1 MSEILRIDTSAGV
14 TTTDTIEDLPLY
26 NDNHPMLKVAIP
38 EHRIQLPNPLMS
50 KLVKRLKQTK
60 QKYGGIGLSA
70 NQCGVMERV
79 FVIGYEETNMVCIN
93 PKIIDASADLIKDNE
108 GCLSFPGLYVKIS
121 RPSWLEVEYVTENG
135 ELIRQRIEGLTARC
149 FAHEL
154 DHMNGTKFTEHVGP
168 VALRLAKDKQ
178 EKRIKKHVRNRKK

>member
-1 MSEILRIDTSAGV
+1 MSEILKIDTSAGV
-14 TTTDTIEDLPLY
+14 TTTETIQDLPLY
-26 NDNHPMLKVAIP
+26 DDNHPMLKVAIP
-38 EHRIQLPNPLMS
+38 EYRIQLPNPLMS

-93 PKIIDASADLIKDNE
+93 PRIIDSSADLIKDNE

-121 RPSWLEVEYVTENG
+121 RPSWLEVEYVTEEG
-135 ELIRQRIEGLTARC
+135 KLVRQKIEGLTARC

-154 DHMNGTKFTEHVGP
+154 DHMNGVKFTEHVGP